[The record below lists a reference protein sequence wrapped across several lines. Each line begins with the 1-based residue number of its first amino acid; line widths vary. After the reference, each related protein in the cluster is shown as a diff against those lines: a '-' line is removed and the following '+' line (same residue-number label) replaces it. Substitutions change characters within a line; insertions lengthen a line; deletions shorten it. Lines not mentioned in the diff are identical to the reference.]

1 MGMYAWWCAA
11 HVDLEANIREFCLH
25 AGNLHLK
32 FDDQT
37 WRLYLHGASELEM
50 LIGCRTENS

>member
-25 AGNLHLK
+25 AGILHLK
-32 FDDQT
+32 FDEPD
-37 WRLYLHGASELEM
+37 LET
-50 LIGCRTENS
+50 LSAWCK